1 MNEANKRKTENKRH
15 QHIPVVY
22 YEGKKAWTADRHF
35 RGRIAKGN
43 LFQDWIPDFCYEVVR
58 IHDYSNEELLERGNE
73 MSLIML
79 YNKIQDT
86 VDLAEFLKLPQ
97 DKLDRMVK
105 DTPETVLDVIVSV
118 MESLCMKVGASEEE
132 TEECVQKVKERKM
145 GYMFEHM
152 EKMNIQE
159 ERRKTAKAE
168 KWAQEAEQKAQEAE
182 QKAEEAAKKAKEYE
196 HITIKSIVSVC
207 RKHGIS
213 KEEAISE
220 VMDNCELDKETAEE
234 KVNQQW

>member
-15 QHIPVVY
+15 QH
-22 YEGKKAWTADRHF
+22 
-35 RGRIAKGN
+35 
-43 LFQDWIPDFCYEVVR
+43 Q
-58 IHDYSNEELLERGNE
+58 
-73 MSLIML
+73 
-79 YNKIQDT
+79 
-86 VDLAEFLKLPQ
+86 
-97 DKLDRMVK
+97 
-105 DTPETVLDVIVSV
+105 
-118 MESLCMKVGASEEE
+118 
-132 TEECVQKVKERKM
+132 ECVQKVKERKM
-145 GYMFEHM
+145 GCMFEHM

-182 QKAEEAAKKAKEYE
+182 QKAEEAAKKAKESE

>member
-15 QHIPVVY
+15 Q
-22 YEGKKAWTADRHF
+22 
-35 RGRIAKGN
+35 
-43 LFQDWIPDFCYEVVR
+43 Q
-58 IHDYSNEELLERGNE
+58 
-73 MSLIML
+73 
-79 YNKIQDT
+79 Q
-86 VDLAEFLKLPQ
+86 
-97 DKLDRMVK
+97 
-105 DTPETVLDVIVSV
+105 
-118 MESLCMKVGASEEE
+118 
-132 TEECVQKVKERKM
+132 ECVQKVKERKM

-168 KWAQEAEQKAQEAE
+168 KWAQEAEQKA
-182 QKAEEAAKKAKEYE
+182 EEAAKKAKESE

>member
-15 QHIPVVY
+15 QH
-22 YEGKKAWTADRHF
+22 
-35 RGRIAKGN
+35 
-43 LFQDWIPDFCYEVVR
+43 Q
-58 IHDYSNEELLERGNE
+58 
-73 MSLIML
+73 
-79 YNKIQDT
+79 
-86 VDLAEFLKLPQ
+86 
-97 DKLDRMVK
+97 
-105 DTPETVLDVIVSV
+105 
-118 MESLCMKVGASEEE
+118 
-132 TEECVQKVKERKM
+132 ECVQKVKERKM

-182 QKAEEAAKKAKEYE
+182 QKAEEAEQKAEESE